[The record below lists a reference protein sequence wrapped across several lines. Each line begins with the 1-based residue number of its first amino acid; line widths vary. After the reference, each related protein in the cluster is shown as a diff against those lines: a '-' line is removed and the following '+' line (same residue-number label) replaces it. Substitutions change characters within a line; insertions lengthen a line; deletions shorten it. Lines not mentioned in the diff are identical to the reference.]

1 MTLTLSESIRRARLN
16 ESPSQ
21 KEGKLLKTSEL
32 SGASLFASMKV
43 PPKRKGNETPGA
55 CWVWTGAASMKVPPK
70 RKGNISR
77 GYGAQRGNLSLN
89 ESPSQK
95 EGKSLTQCR
104 RVDELCAASMK
115 VPPKRKG
122 NPQSSAYRSLTDC
135 KPQ

>member
-70 RKGNISR
+70 RKGNRTNFANTIALR
-77 GYGAQRGNLSLN
+77 LGLN

-95 EGKSLTQCR
+95 EGK
-104 RVDELCAASMK
+104 
-115 VPPKRKG
+115 
-122 NPQSSAYRSLTDC
+122 
-135 KPQ
+135 